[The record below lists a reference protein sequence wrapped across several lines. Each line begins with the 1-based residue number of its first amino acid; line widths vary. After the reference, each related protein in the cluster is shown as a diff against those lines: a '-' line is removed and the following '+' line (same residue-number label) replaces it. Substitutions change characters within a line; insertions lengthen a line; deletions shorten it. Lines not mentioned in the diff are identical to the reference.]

1 MTPFAAMIV
10 ATGTGSEAAPPPL
23 PPPSPAMLLL
33 VLLLSLGIQPAMSAR
48 NSAAHHSEII
58 ESIDGTA
65 SDATTHSPPRPPPPP
80 GLPLAL
86 LPVLLVRLMVRVLLA
101 LLLKERVR
109 MGEAVTS
116 CGHKNALPFRS
127 PYLHNISMCSFPS
140 LSWQTTAFHNRK
152 MAWRATFCAIYIYNA
167 SFYQDRLGTNIGKA
181 LKKECAKMHSVCFP
195 HRAIVIL

>member
-116 CGHKNALPFRS
+116 CGHKNALPFQS
-127 PYLHNISMCSFPS
+127 PYYLHNISMCSS
-140 LSWQTTAFHNRK
+140 RACLGKRQLSTTEK
-152 MAWRATFCAIYIYNA
+152 WRGVPLFAPYIY
-167 SFYQDRLGTNIGKA
+167 T
-181 LKKECAKMHSVCFP
+181 MHHFTKTGSGQT
-195 HRAIVIL
+195 